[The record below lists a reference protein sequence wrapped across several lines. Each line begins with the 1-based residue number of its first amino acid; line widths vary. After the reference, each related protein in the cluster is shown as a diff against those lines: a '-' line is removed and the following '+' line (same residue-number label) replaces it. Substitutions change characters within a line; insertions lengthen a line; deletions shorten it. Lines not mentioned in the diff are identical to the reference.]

1 MEDIRGSS
9 SKIDDISSI
18 VELKNNMISQHKDIV
33 EMFNDN
39 FVNLCRKQ
47 AENIKRE
54 NFIYK
59 KNCYNS
65 IVILSTPED
74 EIQEII
80 KP

>member
-1 MEDIRGSS
+1 
-9 SKIDDISSI
+9 
-18 VELKNNMISQHKDIV
+18 
-33 EMFNDN
+33 MFNDN